1 MDRAAIEQIV
11 APFGDIRD
19 VSLAMEA
26 EVTIQD
32 PGVLTPSSYE
42 DGFGL
47 V

>member
-19 VSLAMEA
+19 VSLAMEV

-32 PGVLTPSSYE
+32 GLLTPSSYE